1 MANVKLPDPLARRHL
16 LEGNLDAAKARAF
29 GEAYLDAGREVEAA
43 ARYRSV
49 LVIEPE
55 HLGALNNYA
64 DLLVQ
69 AGCRDEARAL
79 ITRAVE
85 IGSDNPRLRSIIE
98 STAEQIARMPG
109 GKNGRC
115 QQ

>member
-1 MANVKLPDPLARRHL
+1 MSYQHIKLDKNEHVARLTLDNPDERNAMT
-16 LEGNLDAAKARAF
+16 LDM
-29 GEAYLDAGREVEAA
+29 GREVEAA